1 MALIKSIC
9 NRLFV
14 ILLTLD
20 QLVCGVIWLRPD
32 HTISG
37 EVGYAAMQGKRWGL
51 AAEVII
57 DGGPDKMLSVAYGNM
72 VGLLIEGIK
81 ELSAKNTALEARLAD
96 LEAHIA

>member
-14 ILLTLD
+14 ILLALD

-57 DGGPDKMLSVAYGNM
+57 DGMPWFGEGHCRNS
-72 VGLLIEGIK
+72 IEWDEVLK
-81 ELSAKNTALEARLAD
+81 PPFKFWS
-96 LEAHIA
+96 

>member
-14 ILLTLD
+14 ILLALD

-51 AAEVII
+51 IAESLI
-57 DGGPDKMLSVAYGNM
+57 DAMPRFGEGHCRNS
-72 VGLLIEGIK
+72 IEWDEVLK
-81 ELSAKNTALEARLAD
+81 PPFRFWV
-96 LEAHIA
+96 